1 MKSKLIYSRVGYPM
15 SDFFNLINNSNRNT
29 KNLLILGIAWDKSSS
44 YRSGSVQGP
53 NYIRNATSSKV
64 YNSFT
69 ETGTDLTHR
78 WKVIDLGNVDTGGKD
93 FDEIIEYISDQL
105 KQYRKEEP
113 ILFLGG
119 DHLVTYLCLHAINP
133 SNTGI
138 IYFDAHPDLYN
149 DYDGDTYSHACVL
162 RRILDN
168 TEIRPQNVIQIGI
181 RASTKEQNDFSSE
194 NGVLVFSRKEVE
206 QFGYEAIGDRIKEK
220 IGHLEQIYISID
232 LDVLD
237 PAYAPGVGNPEPAGL
252 SMPTIVDLIHEL
264 SGLPIK
270 FFDIVE
276 INPPHDTSNIT
287 GFAAAKIIKEM
298 FGIIP

>member
-1 MKSKLIYSRVGYPM
+1 M
-15 SDFFNLINNSNRNT
+15 SDFFNLIDNPNR
-29 KNLLILGIAWDKSSS
+29 KARNLLVLGIPWDKSSS
-44 YRSGSVQGP
+44 YRFGSVQGP
-53 NYIRNATSSKV
+53 DYIRKSTSSKV

-69 ETGTDLTHR
+69 ETGTDLNQR
-78 WKVIDLGNVDTGGKD
+78 WNIIDLGNVDTEVKD
-93 FDEIIEYISDQL
+93 LDEIIDNIRYRL
-105 KQYRKEEP
+105 NQYRKEEP

-119 DHLVTYLCLHAINP
+119 DHLVTYLCMHAINP
-133 SNTGI
+133 STTGI

-149 DYDGDTYSHACVL
+149 EYEGDKYSHACVI

-168 TEIRPQNVIQIGI
+168 TQINPQDIVQIGI
-181 RASTKEQNDFSSE
+181 RASTKEQNDFSRE
-194 NGVLVFSRKEVE
+194 NGVLVFSRKDV
-206 QFGYEAIGDRIKEK
+206 QYLGYDTIVTRIKEK
-220 IGHLEQIYISID
+220 LNHLEQIYISID

-237 PAYAPGVGNPEPAGL
+237 PANAPGVGNPEPAGL
-252 SMPTIVDLIHEL
+252 SMSNIVDLIHEL

-276 INPPHDTSNIT
+276 INPSKDISNIT